1 MKTSR
6 NTVRCHLFSSVIL
19 NRCLT
24 LGLILVGLLLIPG
37 MEIQAQSCP
46 TSGNGSHTI
55 MASIS
60 NNSSSVALPENAIFQ
75 TGGTLRIDATAT
87 TSGHCETACTRY
99 DNRVTTSQFGLTSQR
114 VADSM
119 ERQE

>member
-1 MKTSR
+1 MKTSH
-6 NTVRCHLFSSVIL
+6 NSVRRHLFSSFNL

-24 LGLILVGLLLIPG
+24 IGFILFGLLLIPG
-37 MEIQAQSCP
+37 TVTQAQSCP

-60 NNSSSVALPENAIFQ
+60 NNSTSVALPENAIFQ

-87 TSGHCETACTRY
+87 TSGHCETACTQY
-99 DNRVTTSQFGLTSQR
+99 PNLVNHIAVWADVSTTGG
-114 VADSM
+114 
-119 ERQE
+119 